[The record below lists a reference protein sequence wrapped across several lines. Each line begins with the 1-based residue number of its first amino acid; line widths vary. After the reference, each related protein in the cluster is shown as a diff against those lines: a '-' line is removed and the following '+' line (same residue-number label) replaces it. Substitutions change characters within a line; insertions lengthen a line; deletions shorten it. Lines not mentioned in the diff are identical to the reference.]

1 MPVRVKGYLVFK
13 DLVGE
18 LIIQKTAGETLTLQV
33 VLQRL
38 CSQKGQAFEQTV
50 LDSSG
55 NLQNSIAILVNGRH
69 YKYLP
74 GKLETELEEGDE
86 VAIFPPLAGG

>member
-74 GKLETELEEGDE
+74 GKLEIELEEGDE